1 MGWSKEIKEQAIKA
15 YVARNG
21 DINVT
26 AREFGIPAST
36 LKGWIA
42 KHWEEEDRRIQ
53 EDLKRKREARAKA
66 AKNRKRRF
74 INGREIKVV
83 RPTSGSAY
91 IDWRYK

>member
-1 MGWSKEIKEQAIKA
+1 MGWPKEIKEQAIKA
-15 YVARNG
+15 YVEGNG
-21 DINVT
+21 DVNVT

-36 LKGWIA
+36 LKDWIA

-53 EDLKRKREARAKA
+53 EELERKREARAKA

-74 INGREIKVV
+74 IKGREVKVV

-91 IDWRYK
+91 ITWAK